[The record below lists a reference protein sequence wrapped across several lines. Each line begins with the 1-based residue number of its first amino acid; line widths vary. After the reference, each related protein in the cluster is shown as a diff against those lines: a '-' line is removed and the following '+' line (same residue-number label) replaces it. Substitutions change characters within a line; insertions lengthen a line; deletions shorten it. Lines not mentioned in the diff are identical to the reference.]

1 MLLGVRP
8 PMQDVPEPPREV
20 WSEETEEKMCAE
32 YKVICPYCGKP
43 AEYVDSKE
51 IYGISYG
58 MIYLCRDCCAYV
70 GCHRGSKRPLGQL
83 ADADTRKWRHRS
95 HSCFDWLWRKHYFSR
110 GGAYHWL
117 AEKMGLDVK
126 LTHIGMFDVEQ
137 CQKVIDVSRKY
148 LIDKST
154 KK

>member
-1 MLLGVRP
+1 
-8 PMQDVPEPPREV
+8 
-20 WSEETEEKMCAE
+20 MCAE

-58 MIYLCRDCCAYV
+58 MIYLCRDCCPS
-70 GCHRGSKRPLGQL
+70 GR
-83 ADADTRKWRHRS
+83 
-95 HSCFDWLWRKHYFSR
+95 FDWLWRKHYFSR
-110 GGAYHWL
+110 GGAYRWL
-117 AEKMGLDVK
+117 AEQMGLDVK

>member
-1 MLLGVRP
+1 MLLGMRP

-32 YKVICPYCGKP
+32 YKVICPYCGKH
-43 AEYVDSKE
+43 AEYVDSKD

-83 ADADTRKWRHRS
+83 ADADTRKWRHRA

-110 GGAYHWL
+110 GGAYRWL
-117 AEKMGLDVK
+117 AEQMGLDVK

-137 CQKVIDVSRKY
+137 CQKVITVSRKY
-148 LIDKST
+148 LTDKST